1 MALFI
6 GYWNRDSLVLSL
18 IILAGL
24 SAYPAYRYIHDRL
37 RSKVARSWPSA
48 EATIQS
54 AAVAIS
60 VNGDKP
66 KELESSLFSIGLN
79 TRLLG
84 ELVEG
89 RGSSNA
95 GPVITW
101 LVRVGYSFSVDGVR
115 YSGYADR
122 GVSSERAGSE
132 YVRGLQ
138 GNKHQVR
145 YKPGNP
151 DQSAVL
157 DDEWIAA
164 IPSRNPVQCFHFV
177 SSVASS

>member
-6 GYWNRDSLVLSL
+6 GYSIRFTLIVSLVVF
-18 IILAGL
+18 GGWF
-24 SAYPAYRYIHDRL
+24 AYMAYRYIHDRS

-60 VNGDKP
+60 MNGDKP

-79 TRLLG
+79 TRPLG
-84 ELVEG
+84 ELLPY
-89 RGSSNA
+89 RGTA
-95 GPVITW
+95 FDGPVITW
-101 LVRVGYSFSVDGVR
+101 LVRVGYSFSAGGAR
-115 YSGYADR
+115 YSGYTDR
-122 GVSSERAGSE
+122 GVSSEQAGAE
-132 YVRGLQ
+132 YARGLQ
-138 GNKHQVR
+138 GKKFQVR
-145 YKPGNP
+145 YKPRDP

-164 IPSRNPVQCFHFV
+164 IPSESEGAR
-177 SSVASS
+177 SW

>member
-6 GYWNRDSLVLSL
+6 GYWNRDGLGYWNRDGLIPSL

-24 SAYPAYRYIHDRL
+24 SAYLAYRYIHARL

-54 AAVAIS
+54 ATVAIS

-89 RGSSNA
+89 RGTSNA
-95 GPVITW
+95 GQVITW

-122 GVSSERAGSE
+122 GVSSEQAGAE

-138 GNKHQVR
+138 GKKFQVR
-145 YKPGNP
+145 YKPGDP

-164 IPSRNPVQCFHFV
+164 IPSESEGAR
-177 SSVASS
+177 SW

>member
-1 MALFI
+1 MGLFI
-6 GYWNRDSLVLSL
+6 GYWNRDSLILSL
-18 IILAGL
+18 IFLAGL
-24 SAYPAYRYIHDRL
+24 AASLAYRYVRDRFG
-37 RSKVARSWPSA
+37 SKVARSWPSA
-48 EATIQS
+48 EATVQS

-79 TRLLG
+79 THLMG
-84 ELVEG
+84 ELVKY

-101 LVRVGYSFSVDGVR
+101 LVRVGYSFSVGGVR
-115 YSGYADR
+115 YSGYTDR
-122 GVSSERAGSE
+122 GVSSEQAGAE
-132 YVRGLQ
+132 YARGLQ
-138 GNKHQVR
+138 GKKFQVR
-145 YKPGNP
+145 YKPGDP

-164 IPSRNPVQCFHFV
+164 IPSESEGARGW
-177 SSVASS
+177 

>member
-6 GYWNRDSLVLSL
+6 GYWNRDGLIPSL

-24 SAYPAYRYIHDRL
+24 SAYLAYRYIHDRL

-60 VNGDKP
+60 MNGDKP

-79 TRLLG
+79 TRPLG
-84 ELVEG
+84 ELLPY
-89 RGSSNA
+89 RGTA
-95 GPVITW
+95 FDGPVITW
-101 LVRVGYSFSVDGVR
+101 LVRAEYSFSVGGAR
-115 YSGYADR
+115 YSGYTDR
-122 GVSSERAGSE
+122 GVSSEQAGAE
-132 YVRGLQ
+132 YARGLQ
-138 GNKHQVR
+138 GKKFQVR
-145 YKPGNP
+145 YKPRDP

-164 IPSRNPVQCFHFV
+164 IPSESEGARSC
-177 SSVASS
+177 